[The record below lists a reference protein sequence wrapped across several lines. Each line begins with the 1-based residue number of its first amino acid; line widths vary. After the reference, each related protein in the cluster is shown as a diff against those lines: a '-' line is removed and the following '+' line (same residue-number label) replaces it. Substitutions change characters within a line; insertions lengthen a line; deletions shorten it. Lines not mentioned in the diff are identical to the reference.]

1 MSPNFGLDR
10 APIDLRGLDGVM
22 AGSEM
27 QAQWEAAD
35 SLVLTVR
42 PSPAMVG
49 ESRRAVARFCHDLG
63 LDALSDDLQLLV
75 SELMTN
81 AYRHARHR
89 ITLHAIYDGD
99 GVTVAVT
106 DDNAGDHP
114 VRIEV
119 QDASS
124 ETGRGLQIVDALAG
138 SWGIT
143 SRADGKSIW
152 FRLP

>member
-1 MSPNFGLDR
+1 MT
-10 APIDLRGLDGVM
+10 
-22 AGSEM
+22 GSGT
-27 QAQWEAAD
+27 QAQWAVPD

-49 ESRRAVARFCHDLG
+49 ESRRAVTRFCHDLG
-63 LDALSDDLQLLV
+63 LVEIVDDLSLLV

-81 AYRHARHR
+81 AYRHARQR

-114 VRIEV
+114 VRVEA